1 MKLPAK
7 PVSKPV
13 SKPAEKATQT
23 LKQAPKPAAVVQP
36 PPAEKTRQAI
46 AKKPALKKA
55 SPIVPVKTKAKA
67 PTVKPVAV
75 KKPQAAPKSSTK
87 AVKPSDAR
95 KVSEKTSAQKD
106 KLVRDSF
113 TMPQDDYALIARLK
127 DRAVMF
133 KRPAK
138 KSELLRAGLHALQAM
153 SAPALRAAL
162 DALTPLKSGR
172 PKKQVD

>member
-1 MKLPAK
+1 M
-7 PVSKPV
+7 
-13 SKPAEKATQT
+13 
-23 LKQAPKPAAVVQP
+23 
-36 PPAEKTRQAI
+36 
-46 AKKPALKKA
+46 
-55 SPIVPVKTKAKA
+55 PVKTKTEVK
-67 PTVKPVAV
+67 TVKPAAT
-75 KKPQAAPKSSTK
+75 KPLETPSKSSAK
-87 AVKPSDAR
+87 AVNAR
-95 KVSEKTSAQKD
+95 KASEKTSQQKD

>member
-7 PVSKPV
+7 PVSKPT
-13 SKPAEKATQT
+13 PAVQATT
-23 LKQAPKPAAVVQP
+23 VAKKRKTVATKTIPLPAAKPVTAV
-36 PPAEKTRQAI
+36 
-46 AKKPALKKA
+46 AKKPTPKKA
-55 SPIVPVKTKAKA
+55 SPIVPAKKKIEA
-67 PTVKPVAV
+67 ATVKPVV
-75 KKPQAAPKSSTK
+75 TKQAEVTPKSSTK
-87 AVKPSDAR
+87 SSTKEINAR
-95 KVSEKTSAQKD
+95 KTSERKD

-113 TMPQDDYALIARLK
+113 TMPQDDYALIAMLK

>member
-1 MKLPAK
+1 MKPAPAK
-7 PVSKPV
+7 QIEV
-13 SKPAEKATQT
+13 
-23 LKQAPKPAAVVQP
+23 APKSS
-36 PPAEKTRQAI
+36 
-46 AKKPALKKA
+46 AK
-55 SPIVPVKTKAKA
+55 SNAKSS
-67 PTVKPVAV
+67 V
-75 KKPQAAPKSSTK
+75 KSSTK
-87 AVKPSDAR
+87 AIDTR
-95 KVSEKTSAQKD
+95 KTSEQKD

>member
-1 MKLPAK
+1 M
-7 PVSKPV
+7 
-13 SKPAEKATQT
+13 
-23 LKQAPKPAAVVQP
+23 
-36 PPAEKTRQAI
+36 
-46 AKKPALKKA
+46 LKKA
-55 SPIVPVKTKAKA
+55 SPIVPVKTKTEVK
-67 PTVKPVAV
+67 TVKPAAT
-75 KKPQAAPKSSTK
+75 KPLETPSKSSAKSSAKSPVESSTK
-87 AVKPSDAR
+87 SSAKAVNAR
-95 KVSEKTSAQKD
+95 KASEKTSQQKD

-172 PKKQVD
+172 PKKQVDRERSTDA